1 MSNARSFM
9 QMALRGDVMSDE
21 VGDFVEKWHNSP
33 SGIEIYEYLGMT
45 WEEYSLWVSNPDYI
59 DLIIAARR
67 NERPILEAVNDNL
80 RSSERLAARAD
91 DAGKLAAVRR
101 WIAAQPDR

>member
-1 MSNARSFM
+1 MSERPTFM

-21 VGDFVEKWHNSP
+21 IEDFVGFWHNSD
-33 SGIEIYEYLGMT
+33 STDDLHDYLGMS
-45 WEEYSLWVSNPDYI
+45 WEEYSLWVSDPDYI

-67 NERPILEAVNDNL
+67 NKLPLLKAINDNL
-80 RSSERLAARAD
+80 RSPERLAARAD
-91 DAGKLAAVRR
+91 DAGKLAALRR